1 MMARELFSPETTT
14 PRERVLLKE
23 IERLKQIIQNKD
35 AQIRQAYG
43 YGSDTGKTPW
53 MQ

>member
-1 MMARELFSPETTT
+1 MAHELFSPETTT

-23 IERLKQIIQNKD
+23 IERLKRIVKNKD

-43 YGSDTGKTPW
+43 YGSDEGTPPW